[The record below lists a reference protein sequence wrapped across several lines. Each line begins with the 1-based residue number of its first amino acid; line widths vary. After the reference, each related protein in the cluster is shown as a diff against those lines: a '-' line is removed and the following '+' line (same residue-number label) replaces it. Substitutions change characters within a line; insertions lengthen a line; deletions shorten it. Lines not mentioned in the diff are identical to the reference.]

1 MGEREGTLHPH
12 SPLASVRLRRRRR
25 RAERPKVRN
34 RSPLHEHACLRS
46 SEAAETEAAQATG
59 IHVTRTVEVAAGIGA
74 EVCSIRLW
82 ASAEEHP
89 TGFGP
94 AQTPLGAKEG
104 NLGCHLASR
113 QPSLEREGVS
123 DFQHTLAC
131 FASPPS
137 NSKAF
142 YAHGERAGLAIRQK
156 SFTTRLLG

>member
-12 SPLASVRLRRRRR
+12 SPLASVRLRRRRRR

-113 QPSLEREGVS
+113 QPS
-123 DFQHTLAC
+123 
-131 FASPPS
+131 